1 MVHLI
6 AFSHILTTDRFPTK
20 IILQKMRADRNLSKA
35 SKMSFH
41 KKVAD
46 ESSWLSKVAGCG
58 KIWTDSPKKFSCVPF
73 PLRFCPSIALHIWSL
88 PFCPNLPHFQNLRFH
103 FFVWKS
109 EIGEFEV
116 DTKHR
121 RRVEIQSG
129 SIPYSGGGVQSPDSL
144 CLSTNSVKLRHKKR
158 GKNKTRAANYCK
170 N

>member
-1 MVHLI
+1 MPHLI
-6 AFSHILTTDRFPTK
+6 AFSHILTTDRFPN

-35 SKMSFH
+35 SKMSFY

-46 ESSWLSKVAGCG
+46 ESSRLSKVAGCG
-58 KIWTDSPKKFSCVPF
+58 KIRTDSPKKFSCVPF
-73 PLRFCPSIALHIWSL
+73 PPRFCPSIALHIWSL

-109 EIGEFEV
+109 EIGKFEV

-129 SIPYSGGGVQSPDSL
+129 SIPYSGGGSSL
-144 CLSTNSVKLRHKKR
+144 LTVFVSTNSVKLRHKKR